1 MKRRKS
7 KRKIFNTLSF
17 PAIREFREA
26 VENGKI
32 GGWLI
37 KAGEDACAG
46 SVKIKYKIKDRPW
59 VVSVEAR
66 RIYKKC
72 R

>member
-7 KRKIFNTLSF
+7 KRKKFNSLSF

-26 VENGKI
+26 VENGNI

-37 KAGEDACAG
+37 KTGEKSGAG
-46 SVKIKYKIKDRPW
+46 SVKVKYKIKNRPW

-66 RIYKKC
+66 RIF
-72 R
+72 